1 LFLNRLNS
9 SSPSALPAD
18 LAAHLTD
25 QAPVAATDPAAAAVA
40 AGRPIALVGMP
51 GSGKSTVGKLLARR
65 LGLPFADSDHVLE
78 QRMGCPIRT
87 YFEQQGEERF
97 RDLEQSVIAELSAI
111 PGVLA
116 TGGGAVLREANRRQ
130 LHGQTFVIYLRSSPD
145 QVFQRVRHDRKRPL
159 LQVDDP
165 LARLKALHAERD
177 PLYRETAHLTMDTGR
192 PSLQTLVNMIVM
204 QLEQSGLSGDS
215 A

>member
-1 LFLNRLNS
+1 
-9 SSPSALPAD
+9 
-18 LAAHLTD
+18 
-25 QAPVAATDPAAAAVA
+25 
-40 AGRPIALVGMP
+40 MP